1 MGRRLSSS
9 NFCLFCHF
17 QRIIYLYP

>member
-1 MGRRLSSS
+1 MGRRLSLS

-17 QRIIYLYP
+17 QRVIYLYP